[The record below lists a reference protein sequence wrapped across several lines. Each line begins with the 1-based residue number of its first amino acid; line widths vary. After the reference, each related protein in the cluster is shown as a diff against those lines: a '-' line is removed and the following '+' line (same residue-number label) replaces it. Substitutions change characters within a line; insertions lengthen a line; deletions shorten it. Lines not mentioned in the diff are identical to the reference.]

1 MFYILL
7 NSLGLVAVGSLGRLL
22 KNRINQGQI
31 DALYNIVGTLVLVI
45 ALQGALEIESYMVI
59 TMSVFLGTLIGS
71 YLAIED
77 RIKAKAAS
85 LIKKGSS
92 QFINGIIS
100 VSLITCMGSLAI
112 LGPLNIALKNDPTLM
127 NFKSLLDT
135 VFALVFGTVYGAS
148 IYPASLVLLAYQGFF
163 YLIGLG
169 LAPFLTDLVIGQIG
183 QVGSLIL
190 IILGLNMLK
199 ITDIK
204 LMDLTPS
211 LVFPLVFYGLRLA
224 LGF

>member
-1 MFYILL
+1 MLYILL
-7 NSLGLVAVGSLGRLL
+7 NSLGLVALGSLGRLL
-22 KNRINQGQI
+22 KNRINQAQI
-31 DALYNIVGTLVLVI
+31 DALYNVVGTLVLVI

-59 TMSVFLGTLIGS
+59 TMSVFLGSLIGS
-71 YLAIED
+71 YLGIED
-77 RIKAKAAS
+77 KIKEKASS
-85 LIKKGSS
+85 LIKEGSS
-92 QFINGIIS
+92 KFINGIIS

-127 NFKSLLDT
+127 NFKSFLDT
-135 VFALVFGTVYGAS
+135 VFALVFGTVYGPS
-148 IYPASLVLLAYQGFF
+148 IYPASLVLLVYQGFF
-163 YLIGLG
+163 YLLGLV
-169 LAPFLTDLVIGQIG
+169 LAPFLTEVVIGQIG

-211 LVFPLVFYGLRLA
+211 LLFPLVFYGLRLA
-224 LGF
+224 LAL